1 MTKAAQQHL
10 RHADFVNT
18 LLSGNSVRAENT
30 RIVSEHHSLR
40 TVTTNKICL
49 SALDNKRYILPDGI
63 KTFPFG
69 HYELSDYAIEEINW
83 SDNDVEWDY
92 ENSVDFSDLQPSS
105 SPEWDNSFV
114 VPQSSPETNTQS
126 SHTWQPPDPGFLT
139 AELINDSDIESNDI
153 VNFDASSDENSSPD
167 NPFINFEASESE
179 PEEPVFKTAR
189 RY

>member
-1 MTKAAQQHL
+1 MTKSAQQHL

-30 RIVSEHHSLR
+30 RIVSDHHSLR

-49 SALDNKRYILPDGI
+49 SAFDNIRYILPDGI
-63 KTFPFG
+63 KTLSFG
-69 HYELSDYAIEEINW
+69 HYELGDYALDEINW

-92 ENSVDFSDLQPSS
+92 ENSGNFSDLQL
-105 SPEWDNSFV
+105 SPNPDRDNSFV
-114 VPQSSPETNTQS
+114 VPQLSPETNTQS
-126 SHTWQPPDPGFLT
+126 SNTWQPPDPGFLA
-139 AELINDSDIESNDI
+139 AELINDSDIESNG
-153 VNFDASSDENSSPD
+153 FDACSDEKSSPD
-167 NPFINFEASESE
+167 NPFINFEAEEASESE